1 MSELQETP
9 IRKALYRPNL
19 FLGGDRML
27 MLTFLVLSVGLVAAS
42 MNMVALVCGT
52 LIASVS
58 VYGLRKMAKHD
69 PLMWPVFIRF
79 VNYRRY
85 YAPYSRPSRVAT
97 SRTGEY

>member
-1 MSELQETP
+1 MSELRETP

-27 MLTFLVLSVGLVAAS
+27 MLTALVISVGIPAAS
-42 MNMVALVCGT
+42 MNTVSFVFGF
-52 LIASVS
+52 LIAAIS

-69 PLMWPVFIRF
+69 PMMWPVYVRF

-85 YAPYSRPSRVAT
+85 YAPYSRPSREAT